1 MTIKTPK
8 EIKRGL
14 ECCRP
19 VWTGEH
25 WKTCDTTCPYLDT
38 EEEPCKTALHNDALA
53 LIRQLEEER
62 DAAVA
67 ALRNGDVC
75 EACKHN
81 ATGMDVEPCSSC
93 SIINSRFEWRG
104 VQKED

>member
-19 VWTGEH
+19 VWTGER

-53 LIRQLEEER
+53 LIRQLEAKL
-62 DAAVA
+62 DAALDHIRGECA
-67 ALRNGDVC
+67 YCAYLPGDTIPDVC
-75 EACKHN
+75 VDCANKGFYRWEFRD
-81 ATGMDVEPCSSC
+81 G
-93 SIINSRFEWRG
+93 
-104 VQKED
+104 QKED